1 MLTKNRFHEAWL
13 LQDACNI
20 RGVARALV
28 EIADDAA
35 RDAISTGDVAKDD
48 AVIAVVS
55 KLADMVGLSLIEVG
69 FESLGKCKREYDA
82 VEAQRRNAS

>member
-55 KLADMVGLSLIEVG
+55 KLADMVGLSLVE
-69 FESLGKCKREYDA
+69 FESIGKCKREYDA